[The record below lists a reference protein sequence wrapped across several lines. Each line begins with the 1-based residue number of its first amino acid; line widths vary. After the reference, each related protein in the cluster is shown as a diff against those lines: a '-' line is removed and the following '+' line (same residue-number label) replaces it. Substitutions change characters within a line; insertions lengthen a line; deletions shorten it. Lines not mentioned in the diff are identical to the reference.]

1 MKIVNII
8 LILLFG
14 ILITSCASPQQR
26 AQKLYDYQR
35 YEELVSKYGDLPIAD
50 KAREKLNLIIDN
62 QLSNFEVDNKDLMI
76 LTAIFQS
83 QKNFGDLN
91 NINSVLDSKESAQK
105 FLSTYNKIK

>member
-35 YEELVSKYGDLPIAD
+35 YEELVSKYGD
-50 KAREKLNLIIDN
+50 LIIDN

-91 NINSVLDSKESAQK
+91 NINSVLDSKESAQPEWPRRIHVQR
-105 FLSTYNKIK
+105 L